1 MHVGGIHSC
10 LLSHGMLST
19 KEWESTAN
27 VRSDP
32 MDQREVESRGFT
44 ERVHDI
50 LLVAGM
56 GGESS
61 SQKERVQ

>member
-1 MHVGGIHSC
+1 MRVGRIHSC

-19 KEWESTAN
+19 KEGESTAI
-27 VRSDP
+27 RPDP
-32 MDQREVESRGFT
+32 VDQMEVEARGYI

-61 SQKERVQ
+61 SQKECAQ